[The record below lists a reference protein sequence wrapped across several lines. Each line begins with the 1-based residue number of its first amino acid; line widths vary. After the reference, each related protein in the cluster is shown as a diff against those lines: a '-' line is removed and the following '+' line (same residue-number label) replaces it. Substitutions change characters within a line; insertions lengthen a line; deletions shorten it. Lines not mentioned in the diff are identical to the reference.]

1 MSNFDIVFISQIYNF
16 LLEYNKGGDSMQKD
30 LTKGN
35 VLKNIITFS
44 LPFLLSNFLQTF
56 YGMADLFIVG
66 QYNDAASLSGVSI
79 GSQVMHMIT
88 VIIVGL
94 AMGSTVMIGRYV
106 GEKKNN
112 EKNKTIGNTLT
123 LFVLVSII
131 LTILL
136 LLLLNP
142 IITIMST
149 PIEAIY
155 ETRLYLMTCFIGIP
169 FITIYNI
176 ISSIFRGMGD
186 SKSPMYFVGIACIIN
201 ILLDFILIGYFN
213 MHSYA
218 FWFQN

>member
-1 MSNFDIVFISQIYNF
+1 
-16 LLEYNKGGDSMQKD
+16 MQKD

-112 EKNKTIGNTLT
+112 EMNKTIGN
-123 LFVLVSII
+123 
-131 LTILL
+131 
-136 LLLLNP
+136 
-142 IITIMST
+142 
-149 PIEAIY
+149 
-155 ETRLYLMTCFIGIP
+155 
-169 FITIYNI
+169 
-176 ISSIFRGMGD
+176 D
-186 SKSPMYFVGIACIIN
+186 
-201 ILLDFILIGYFN
+201 
-213 MHSYA
+213 
-218 FWFQN
+218 